1 MAVPVYYTALGL
13 DPWAGDDEIHE
24 AFHRL
29 ASQYQA
35 ADEGTSIL
43 AGRRLR
49 MIEEAYAVLG
59 NPARRAAY
67 DAQLSGA
74 RYISRPA
81 IAPEPVAGGPTE
93 EPEPAPAPARPSRTF
108 SGRRL
113 AVWGWLRRHPAHSAG
128 ITVLL
133 LLLQFAALEQSHH
146 SAIRPRPPT
155 PTLPGAPAASA
166 TLIAALS
173 RLSPSP
179 AVPRRTATARPRIGR
194 SARTPVGATATA
206 TPSRSTSRLPA
217 TRHLP
222 GSSTLSPRLKTTV
235 RSATATPSPQTKGQG
250 KSSFH
255 PIMKRQ
261 SVKPLAQSWM
271 VAELPRF
278 PDRRLDEPIHG
289 PTGAVWHPT
298 LPLSRFIDGRQ
309 PHADAKR
316 LWVESLVNG
325 TPDRRRFSRDVSRI
339 QRLPWRPRG
348 RPVGVFGEGD
358 PPLWL
363 ADVGR
368 AARA

>member
-13 DPWAGDDEIHE
+13 DPWASDDEIHA
-24 AFHRL
+24 AFHGL
-29 ASQYQA
+29 AEQYRTANEGSNTLA
-35 ADEGTSIL
+35 A
-43 AGRRLR
+43 RRLR
-49 MIEEAYAVLG
+49 LIEEAYAVLG
-59 NPARRAAY
+59 DPVRRAAY

-74 RYISRPA
+74 RYTSRPA
-81 IAPEPVAGGPTE
+81 PLPDPVAGVPKEEPAPEPT
-93 EPEPAPAPARPSRTF
+93 PARASRMLG
-108 SGRRL
+108 GRRL

-146 SAIRPRPPT
+146 AATRPRSPT

-222 GSSTLSPRLKTTV
+222 GSATATPRLKTPV
-235 RSATATPSPQTKGQG
+235 RGAPATPSSQARDKG
-250 KSSFH
+250 KPSVH
-255 PIMKRQ
+255 PITGW

-278 PDRRLDEPIHG
+278 PDRRLDAPMHG

-298 LPLSRFIDGRQ
+298 LPLSRFIDGMQ

-325 TPDRRRFSRDVSRI
+325 TPDCRRFSRDVSRI

-348 RPVGVFGEGD
+348 RSASVLDAHDPLFWHGD
-358 PPLWL
+358 TERD
-363 ADVGR
+363 AQ
-368 AARA
+368 A